1 MSENDLKFWEMVR
14 LLGALQA
21 QVKVL
26 GPENDDEKRKLKRM
40 LAYLKKELESFDDGQ
55 EGNA

>member
-21 QVKVL
+21 QIKVL
-26 GPENDDEKRKLKRM
+26 GPENDDERRKLKRM
-40 LAYLKKELESFDDGQ
+40 LAYLKKELESFD
-55 EGNA
+55 EGAGV